1 MRCSHTIKINMP
13 YTLFPAQWMHTI
25 FWCQTDWCYAHNKW
39 WLNFKVIGDLCY
51 AHRLLGLLGGK
62 QWKSVISTLQ
72 HKSPPPLTKSW
83 GKWVSLY
90 PKTLLLTETL
100 LCTFI
105 SFYWL
110 AVFAPTPPPPG
121 DFRIILCAKRRSTIT
136 GKSFIEAYLLM
147 IGTIVHAPRGAQS
160 SCIIFSSKLS

>member
-83 GKWVSLY
+83 GKWASLY

-110 AVFAPTPPPPG
+110 AVFAPPPPPPPPV
-121 DFRIILCAKRRSTIT
+121 ISK
-136 GKSFIEAYLLM
+136 
-147 IGTIVHAPRGAQS
+147 S
-160 SCIIFSSKLS
+160 SCVQNVGLRLLENHSLRLTC